1 MLLRFEK
8 EREQIKRLNEIREQ
22 ELAKQLTGEKK
33 LLPKRIRNE
42 MKTRELMYRESL
54 RISHVSPDQE
64 REKVR
69 WVSVVLD
76 YGSRATD
83 TSFSV

>member
-8 EREQIKRLNEIREQ
+8 ECEQIKRLNEGREQ
-22 ELAKQLTGEKK
+22 ELIKQLVAEKK

-54 RISHVSPDQE
+54 RITHISSDQE
-64 REKVR
+64 KEKVR
-69 WVSVVLD
+69 YVRQQMGKALLLV
-76 YGSRATD
+76 T
-83 TSFSV
+83 F